1 MAPKKRLTAKQQ
13 ALKDMANDI
22 PHIMNE
28 TFSPVNFL
36 SKVNGYIINPKKIGY

>member
-1 MAPKKRLTAKQQ
+1 MTTKKQLTAKEQ

-22 PHIMNE
+22 PHVMNE
-28 TFSPVNFL
+28 TFSPTNFL